1 MVRRA
6 GYSTSSISCEAG
18 FTRTSSAGAL
28 VAEAK
33 RATPCPPAFDDT
45 VCGVVGVNRSLVFGR
60 GSRVEFGR
68 GTRTQQLELESP
80 SMGEGNGH
88 SELEI
93 TALGTAHFA
102 RRFARMDGPRS
113 WLLTSGAPPTGPA
126 GCLIGNSFL
135 GHYTYR
141 HTEAFA

>member
-1 MVRRA
+1 VVRRA

-18 FTRTSSAGAL
+18 FTRISSAGAL

-45 VCGVVGVNRSLVFGR
+45 VCGVVGVNRSLVFFGR

-80 SMGEGNGH
+80 SIGEGNGH
-88 SELEI
+88 SELVI
-93 TALGTAHFA
+93 TALGTAYAHYRSREAHFA
-102 RRFARMDGPRS
+102 MRFARMDGPRVP
-113 WLLTSGAPPTGPA
+113 G
-126 GCLIGNSFL
+126 F
-135 GHYTYR
+135 
-141 HTEAFA
+141 